1 MNLYFGAYFHL
12 GLLRRIL
19 EGIGNIGF
27 VSLRVG
33 KENNIGR
40 GRLWGNRTRSLGL
53 ADICYLRFVRLM

>member
-1 MNLYFGAYFHL
+1 M

-19 EGIGNIGF
+19 EGIGNTGF